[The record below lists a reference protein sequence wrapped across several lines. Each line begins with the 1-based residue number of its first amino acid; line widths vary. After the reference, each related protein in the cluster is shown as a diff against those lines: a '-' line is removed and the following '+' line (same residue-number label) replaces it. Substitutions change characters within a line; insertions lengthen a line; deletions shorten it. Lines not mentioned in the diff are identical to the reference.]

1 VLPISLRGGHQ
12 TAVARKG
19 VDGLGS
25 GGALRGR
32 PLPAEGSD
40 CFFPA
45 VEELRRRI
53 ETVRPDDGSSVIVGK
68 WM

>member
-1 VLPISLRGGHQ
+1 MLPISLRSGHQ

-19 VDGLGS
+19 VDGLGY

-32 PLPAEGSD
+32 PLPAGSD

-53 ETVRPDDGSSVIVGK
+53 ETVRPDDSPSVIVGK